1 MMNKQATN
9 HTKNQ
14 SRKEWLA
21 VVTRNRGGT
30 WVGENRG
37 SFQTGT
43 YRTYEVTILP
53 SPEKKGCWYK
63 ALFIQ
68 NIPQRT
74 FVPIEY
80 KH

>member
-1 MMNKQATN
+1 MNKQATN

-37 SFQTGT
+37 SFQSGT
-43 YRTYEVTILP
+43 YRTYEVTIAYTSMYERLYV
-53 SPEKKGCWYK
+53 EEDWIRDILEGNVVE
-63 ALFIQ
+63 F
-68 NIPQRT
+68 
-74 FVPIEY
+74 
-80 KH
+80 

>member
-1 MMNKQATN
+1 MLNKQATN

-14 SRKEWLA
+14 SRKEWLV

-43 YRTYEVTILP
+43 YRTYEVTINDCNWIP
-53 SPEKKGCWYK
+53 SGPASKD
-63 ALFIQ
+63 
-68 NIPQRT
+68 
-74 FVPIEY
+74 PILRR
-80 KH
+80 